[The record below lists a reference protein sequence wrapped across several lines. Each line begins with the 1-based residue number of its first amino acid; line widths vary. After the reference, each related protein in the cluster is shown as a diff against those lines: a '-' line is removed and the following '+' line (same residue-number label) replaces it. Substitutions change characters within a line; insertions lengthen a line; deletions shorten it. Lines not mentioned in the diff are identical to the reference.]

1 MFLDNKVYWLSR
13 NSHQHTTASWFLLR
27 KSAMHCTHV
36 ALSHGWQPRDLR
48 MGECICGFPD
58 AFIYSFL
65 RWNKVQGEC
74 SVIYSL
80 VQFSCSV
87 VSDSLWPLESQHA
100 RPPWTSPTPGVHSD
114 SRPSS
119 QWCHP
124 AISSSVIPFSSCPQS
139 LPASGRSKLLI
150 VLELKFYDDKYLWTL
165 GLFHGQTLPF
175 FVSSDPYKLFPHSL
189 FLCLLVFLVFFFLFI
204 VAISLSFAFK
214 SLWFCPMSWTNKLYT
229 FSDQIIAY

>member
-27 KSAMHCTHV
+27 KSARHCTHV
-36 ALSHGWQPRDLR
+36 ALSHRWQPWDLR

-58 AFIYSFL
+58 RFIYSFL

-74 SVIYSL
+74 SVIYSS

-87 VSDSLWPLESQHA
+87 VSDSLRLHESQHA
-100 RPPWTSPTPGVHSD
+100 RPPCPSPTPGVHPD

-124 AISSSVIPFSSCPQS
+124 AISSSVVPFCSCPQS
-139 LPASGRSKLLI
+139 LPVSGRSQSLI
-150 VLELKFYDDKYLWTL
+150 VLELKFYDDKHLWTL

-175 FVSSDPYKLFPHSL
+175 LFPQILINYFPISL
-189 FLCLLVFLVFFFLFI
+189 FLCLLIFLFCFFFHL
-204 VAISLSFAFK
+204 
-214 SLWFCPMSWTNKLYT
+214 
-229 FSDQIIAY
+229 

>member
-58 AFIYSFL
+58 GFIYSFL

-114 SRPSS
+114 SHPSS

-124 AISSSVIPFSSCPQS
+124 DLPIKRNAFESVLMRWINLEPIIQS
-139 LPASGRSKLLI
+139 EVSQK
-150 VLELKFYDDKYLWTL
+150 EKDKY
-165 GLFHGQTLPF
+165 HILPHI
-175 FVSSDPYKLFPHSL
+175 YG
-189 FLCLLVFLVFFFLFI
+189 
-204 VAISLSFAFK
+204 
-214 SLWFCPMSWTNKLYT
+214 N
-229 FSDQIIAY
+229 